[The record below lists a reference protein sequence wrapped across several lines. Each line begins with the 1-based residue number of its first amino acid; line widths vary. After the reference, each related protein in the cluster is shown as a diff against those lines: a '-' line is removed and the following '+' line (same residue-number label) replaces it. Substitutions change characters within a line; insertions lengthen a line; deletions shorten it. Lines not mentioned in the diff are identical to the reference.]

1 MREFAQ
7 TSDLEPK
14 ALYGDYSQTEP
25 HQMESRLQANTS
37 PTVLGTQDLLATIDS
52 VIAANRSVAGALLPM
67 LHGIQDLLGYVPST
81 AVPRLA
87 DALNLSQAEVHGV
100 LSFYHDFR
108 TVPPGRHILRLCRA
122 EACQAMGCNALETH
136 LQKRHG
142 LSFHETSTDGAVTL
156 EPVYCLGNC
165 ACAPSLLV
173 DGEVRGRVTSE
184 KLDRWIQE
192 LRANAGGN
200 P

>member
-1 MREFAQ
+1 MDSRPQ
-7 TSDLEPK
+7 T
-14 ALYGDYSQTEP
+14 
-25 HQMESRLQANTS
+25 NTS
-37 PTVLGTQDLLATIDS
+37 PAAHGTQDTLGTIDA
-52 VIAANRSVAGALLPM
+52 VIAANRSLAGALLPM

-87 DALNLSQAEVHGV
+87 NALNLSQAEVHGV

-122 EACQAMGCNALETH
+122 EACQAMGCDALETH
-136 LQKRHG
+136 LQQQHG
-142 LSFHETSTDGAVTL
+142 LSFHETARDGSITL

-173 DGEVRGRVTSE
+173 DGDVRGRVTQE

-192 LRANAGGN
+192 LRTTAGGN
-200 P
+200 S